1 MKRGAFFYSKW
12 RDFKKDKMNNY
23 FVYILLCSDDTY
35 YVGITNDIN
44 RRFKEHQKGLDERS
58 YTAQRLPVKLQ
69 YVIHFSDVLK
79 AIEYESRIKKWS
91 KAKKKAL
98 ITGQYISLPS
108 LSKKKFLKNNSVVKE
123 HKVE

>member
-1 MKRGAFFYSKW
+1 
-12 RDFKKDKMNNY
+12 MNNY

-35 YVGITNDIN
+35 YVGVTNNIN
-44 RRFKEHQKGLDERS
+44 RRFKEHQMGLDERS

-79 AIEYESRIKKWS
+79 AIEYEKRIKKWS
-91 KAKKKAL
+91 KEKKKAL
-98 ITGQYISLPS
+98 ITGNYMSLPS
-108 LSKKKFLKNNSVVKE
+108 LSKKKFLKKEKVK